1 MNILKNGSWS
11 MLLMREKPFDPSDTE
26 LLRAL
31 HSHNFKNRWSQYGP
45 ICFCMSIL
53 HSDGSCRQQ
62 KKLCPA
68 MPTFRQYWDVIS
80 SLMVCRS
87 PAFPYKAYHKRPEHL
102 QAEDLRSHGF
112 HLSDKSFLQTYFSR
126 KHHEIRYHH

>member
-1 MNILKNGSWS
+1 MKLYKTILGAKGILPSLILNCYVLCTPTILKTDGAN
-11 MLLMREKPFDPSDTE
+11 MVPSIFVCPYYTVTVPV
-26 LLRAL
+26 
-31 HSHNFKNRWSQYGP
+31 Y
-45 ICFCMSIL
+45 I
-53 HSDGSCRQQ
+53 

-68 MPTFRQYWDVIS
+68 TPTFRQYWDVIS

-87 PAFPYKAYHKRPEHL
+87 PVFPYKAYHKRPEHL